1 MAKPQDRPRRA
12 LTARRAGELIATV
25 AKDLTIEV
33 LRSKALTLAAKDQTD
48 YIAKV
53 GAVYTQMVSDVT
65 KTIDSV
71 RP

>member
-1 MAKPQDRPRRA
+1 MDRK
-12 LTARRAGELIATV
+12 ELIATV